1 MTLELNILIVD
12 DNQDDREAYVRALKK
27 MSGATYHYLETTD
40 GKVAIAAIKEK
51 QFDCVLLDYSLPG
64 MNGLDVLREIRML
77 DTFLPVILLTGQGSE
92 AIAVEAIKKGAH
104 DYLNKSSVNPERLH
118 YTIQSAT
125 SQGRLRRDIIEKD
138 SHIRHQTEELAK
150 SLEELEAVKQQQ
162 DELIARLMESNSEL
176 ERFAY
181 VCSHDLQ
188 EPLRAINN
196 YTQRLEIH
204 LSKTLDDQGRHYML
218 YIKDG
223 ASHARK
229 LIRDVLDYARLDQ
242 DTRSIE
248 SVSGEDILW
257 NVLRDLGE
265 RINETGARVAHEQM
279 PWLKVEPT
287 HFRQLMQNL
296 ISNALKFNEDTP
308 EININVARDGDFWR
322 FNVRDNGLGI
332 SPEYQEKIFTIF
344 QRLNRRDDYP
354 GSGIGLALCRKLV
367 QKYGGR
373 IWVESEFGKGS
384 SFYFTLPVNAANL
397 SDVA

>member
-1 MTLELNILIVD
+1 MSAELNILIVD
-12 DNQDDREAYVRALKK
+12 DNPDDREAYVRALKK
-27 MSGATYHYLETTD
+27 MNGATYHYQEATD
-40 GKVAIAAIKEK
+40 GRSALDAIKQK

-64 MNGLDVLREIRML
+64 MNGLDALREIKML
-77 DTFLPVILLTGQGSE
+77 DNLLPVILLTGQGNESV
-92 AIAVEAIKKGAH
+92 AADAIKKGAH
-104 DYLNKSSVNPERLH
+104 DYLSKSAVNPERLH

-138 SHIRHQTEELAK
+138 SHIRHQTEELDHYIA
-150 SLEELEAVKQQQ
+150 ELEAVKAQQE
-162 DELIARLMESNSEL
+162 ELIARLMESNSEL

-204 LSKTLDDQGRHYML
+204 LSKTLDEQGRHYML
-218 YIKDG
+218 YIRDG

-229 LIRDVLDYARLDQ
+229 LIRDVLEYARLDQ
-242 DTRSIE
+242 DAKTIE

-257 NVLRDLGE
+257 NVLRDLGD
-265 RINETGARVAHEQM
+265 RVTETGARIAHEEM
-279 PWLKVEPT
+279 PWLRVEPT

-296 ISNALKFNEDTP
+296 ISNALKFNDDVP
-308 EININVARDGDFWR
+308 EINISVARDGDFWR
-322 FNVRDNGLGI
+322 FSVRDNGLGI
-332 SPEYQEKIFTIF
+332 APEYHEKIFTIF

-354 GSGIGLALCRKLV
+354 GSGIGLALCKKLV

-373 IWVESEFGKGS
+373 IWVNSEPGKGS
-384 SFYFTLPVNAANL
+384 TFHFTLPVTTAMSNAA
-397 SDVA
+397 

>member
-1 MTLELNILIVD
+1 MTQEMSVLIID
-12 DNQDDREAYVRALKK
+12 DNADDRETYVRALKK
-27 MSGATYHYLETTD
+27 MPGATYYYLETTD
-40 GKVAIAAIKEK
+40 GKTGIAALKAKEY
-51 QFDCVLLDYSLPG
+51 DCVLLDYSLPG
-64 MNGLDVLREIRML
+64 MNGIDVLREIRMH
-77 DTFLPVILLTGQGSE
+77 DNFVPVILLTGQGNE

-104 DYLNKSSVNPERLH
+104 DYLNKSAVNTERLH
-118 YTIQSAT
+118 YTIQSAVN
-125 SQGRLRRDIIEKD
+125 QRRLRRDIVEKD
-138 SHIRHQTEELAK
+138 SRIRHQTEQVARHIA
-150 SLEELEAVKQQQ
+150 ELESIKQHQE
-162 DELIARLMESNSEL
+162 ELIARLMESNSEL

-188 EPLRAINN
+188 EPIRAINN

-204 LSKTLDDQGRHYML
+204 LGKVLDDQGRHYML

-229 LIRDVLDYARLDQ
+229 LIRDVLDFARLDQ
-242 DTRSIE
+242 DSKSAE

-257 NVLRDLGE
+257 NVLRDLGD
-265 RINETGARVAHEQM
+265 RVNETAARVTHDQM

-308 EININVARDGDFWR
+308 QIHIAVVRDGNFWQ
-322 FNVRDNGLGI
+322 FSIRDNGIGI
-332 SPEYQEKIFTIF
+332 APVYQEKIFTIF

-367 QKYGGR
+367 QKYGGN
-373 IWVESEFGKGS
+373 IWVTSDEGKGS
-384 SFYFTLPVNAANL
+384 TFYFTLPVTAANL

>member
-1 MTLELNILIVD
+1 MTLEMNILIID
-12 DNQDDREAYVRALKK
+12 DNPDDREAYIRALKK
-27 MSGATYHYLETTD
+27 MPATTYHYKEAID
-40 GKVAIAAIKEK
+40 GASGIEAIKQT
-51 QFDCVLLDYSLPG
+51 QFDCVLLDYSLPR
-64 MNGLDVLREIRML
+64 MNGLDVLREIRMVDNL
-77 DTFLPVILLTGQGSE
+77 LPVILLTGQGNE
-92 AIAVEAIKKGAH
+92 AIAAEAIKKGAH
-104 DYLNKSSVNPERLH
+104 DYLSKSAVNTERLH

-138 SHIRHQTEELAK
+138 SHIRHQ
-150 SLEELEAVKQQQ
+150 SEELEHYISELEAIKVQQE
-162 DELIARLMESNSEL
+162 ELIARLMESNSEL

-204 LSKTLDDQGRHYML
+204 LGKLLDNQGRHYML
-218 YIKDG
+218 YIRDG

-229 LIRDVLDYARLDQ
+229 LIRDVLDYARLEPENK
-242 DTRSIE
+242 SLE

-257 NVLRDLGE
+257 NVLRDLGD
-265 RINETGARVAHEQM
+265 RVTETGARIAHEQM

-296 ISNALKFNEDTP
+296 ISNALKFNDDIP
-308 EININVARDGDFWR
+308 EIHITVARDGEFWR
-322 FNVRDNGLGI
+322 FSVRDNGIGI
-332 SPEYQEKIFTIF
+332 DPAYQEKIFTIF

-354 GSGIGLALCRKLV
+354 GSGIGLALCKKLV

-373 IWVESEFGKGS
+373 IWVNSEPGKGS
-384 SFYFTLPVNAANL
+384 TFNFTLPIGTAISDAA
-397 SDVA
+397 